1 MALRGSMLFFA
12 ALSFD
17 THKAEGE
24 GVETTLTNQITQ
36 SLNYLVAKQVI
47 DCTAEQNEGSA
58 RHETEPQ
65 TQLTCQ

>member
-1 MALRGSMLFFA
+1 MALRGSIFFSA
-12 ALSFD
+12 ALSLD
-17 THKAEGE
+17 TRKAERE
-24 GVETTLTNQITQ
+24 GVETILTNQITQ

-58 RHETEPQ
+58 GHETEPQ